1 MSKFSSKIKKWGPVR
16 WFLDL
21 TKKIVLPGFE
31 KLPLHDVGKFF
42 LKGLRH
48 GALNTR
54 ATSVSYYFFMAIF
67 PSIIFLFTLIPY
79 VPIENFQIRL
89 FEQLRLLM
97 PKAAFQEAESTIV
110 EIISKPHKGV
120 LTIGFIL
127 TLYYSTNGVN
137 ALIGAFNSTYHTVE
151 TRKWWQMRLI
161 SFSLVGITTA
171 ILIVGI
177 ALLIYTEYIFN
188 RFFQDHKAI
197 LYYVILFGRWLIL
210 FIIFFMCVSFIYY
223 LGPSK
228 KNKWKFF
235 SAGSMLATLL
245 SILASVGFAYYV
257 NHFGTY
263 NKLYGSIGTL
273 IMIMVW
279 IYFNSFILLLGFE
292 LNASIHSAKNQKK
305 ELDFSLV
312 EEKEG

>member
-1 MSKFSSKIKKWGPVR
+1 MSKFTDKIKSFGPIR
-16 WFLDL
+16 WSLDL

-31 KLPLHDVGKFF
+31 KIPLHDVGKFF

-79 VPIENFQIRL
+79 VPIDNFQVAL

-127 TLYYSTNGVN
+127 TIYYSTNGVN

-151 TRKWWQMRLI
+151 TRTWWQMRLI
-161 SFSLVGITTA
+161 SLLLVGITTA
-171 ILIVGI
+171 ILISGVS
-177 ALLIYTEYIFN
+177 LLIYTEYLFTK
-188 RFFQDHKAI
+188 FFSEHKAL

-210 FIIFFMCVSFIYY
+210 FAMFFISVSFIFY
-223 LGPSK
+223 LAPSK

-235 SAGSMLATLL
+235 SAGSTMATLL
-245 SILASVGFAYYV
+245 SILVSVAFAYYV
-257 NHFGTY
+257 NNFGTY

-273 IMIMVW
+273 IMTMVW

-292 LNASIHSAKNQKK
+292 LNASIIQAKFSSEDTKK
-305 ELDFSLV
+305 INI
-312 EEKEG
+312 